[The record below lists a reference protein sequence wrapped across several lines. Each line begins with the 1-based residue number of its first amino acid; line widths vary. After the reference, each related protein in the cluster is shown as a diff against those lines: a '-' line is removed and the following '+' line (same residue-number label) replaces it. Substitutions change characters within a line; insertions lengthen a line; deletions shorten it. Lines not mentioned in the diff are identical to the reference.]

1 MARYADTP
9 HGGGGGRKPKIFV
22 LDTNIILHDHKAIRK
37 FQDNDLVIPIA
48 VIEELDKFK
57 KGNDNLAFNARGF
70 MRDIDRITDGKSFG
84 KYGVP
89 IGRGLGNIRIDPGH
103 PFPESMK
110 GMFYDDIPDHRILA
124 TAIWTRD
131 NNPDRFV
138 ALVTKDI
145 NLRMKAKAAGMEVQ
159 DYLTDRIDEDKIEN
173 SNKEVQ
179 FLGGLSPEALQS
191 LAYSQETA
199 VDWKAVCKVRPKA
212 NQLYK
217 IKGQDSTICARF
229 DENRDKIVLVK
240 NKEAYG
246 IRPRNDEQKFALD
259 ACLNPAIQ
267 LVSMTGGA
275 GTGKTL
281 LALAA
286 AIEQAKDFDQI
297 ILTRPTIVLGN
308 QDIGFIPGD
317 QKAKMSPFVQ
327 PLMDN
332 LNVIKAQFRPS
343 SKEALRIEAMLK
355 EEKLLISPLAYIR
368 GRSLGRVFLIC
379 DEVYRE
385 FCYDDKFGVP
395 TMAHFR
401 DIDEN
406 LVIIDSASK
415 RFSACGARVGCVVTR
430 NKELQAALL
439 KFCQSRLSVATID
452 QIGAAAL
459 YTVDPAFFRQ
469 SKEEY
474 RRRRDTVISRLRQ
487 IPGVVV
493 EEPMGAFYVMA
504 SLPVDDADR
513 FQHWLLDCFDDK
525 GDTVMF
531 APGAPFYETPGK
543 GINEVRIAYV
553 LKQEDLA
560 RAMEVLAKGI
570 ARYQREVM
578 NVVAPAL
585 G

>member
-1 MARYADTP
+1 
-9 HGGGGGRKPKIFV
+9 
-22 LDTNIILHDHKAIRK
+22 
-37 FQDNDLVIPIA
+37 
-48 VIEELDKFK
+48 
-57 KGNDNLAFNARGF
+57 
-70 MRDIDRITDGKSFG
+70 
-84 KYGVP
+84 
-89 IGRGLGNIRIDPGH
+89 
-103 PFPESMK
+103 MK

-159 DYLTDRIDEDKIEN
+159 DYLTDRIDEEKIEN

-199 VDWKAVCKVRPKA
+199 VDWKAVCKARPKA

-317 QKAKMSPFVQ
+317 QKAKMSPFIQ

-379 DEVYRE
+379 DEAQNLTPNEVKTIITRAGE
-385 FCYDDKFGVP
+385 GTKMVFTG
-395 TMAHFR
+395 
-401 DIDEN
+401 DIFQ
-406 LVIIDSASK
+406 IDQPYLDQWSNGLSHLNEK
-415 RFSACGARVGCVVTR
+415 MDGQKLFEHIFLKIGERS
-430 NKELQAALL
+430 ELSDIA
-439 KFCQSRLSVATID
+439 SRL
-452 QIGAAAL
+452 L
-459 YTVDPAFFRQ
+459 
-469 SKEEY
+469 
-474 RRRRDTVISRLRQ
+474 
-487 IPGVVV
+487 
-493 EEPMGAFYVMA
+493 
-504 SLPVDDADR
+504 
-513 FQHWLLDCFDDK
+513 
-525 GDTVMF
+525 
-531 APGAPFYETPGK
+531 
-543 GINEVRIAYV
+543 
-553 LKQEDLA
+553 
-560 RAMEVLAKGI
+560 
-570 ARYQREVM
+570 
-578 NVVAPAL
+578 
-585 G
+585 